1 MPTNTAGSS
10 ARQLQDQQL
19 TYISR
24 NITFNDNN
32 LVLTVG
38 VLPSGAVIHRGAS
51 GVIVHT
57 VFNAGSTNVLD
68 IGTAATGDFFATDLA
83 LGTRAFVAIDEAVSM
98 RVAADT
104 TVTATVQLTGTTALT
119 GDATVVIAYFMPG

>member
-10 ARQLQDQQL
+10 ARLLQDQQI

-32 LVLTVG
+32 AVLTVG
-38 VLPSGAVIHRGAS
+38 VIPNGAVIHRGMS

-57 VFNAGSTNVLD
+57 VFNAGTTNVLD
-68 IGTAATGDFFATDLA
+68 IGTAATGDFFSTDLA
-83 LGTRAFVAIDEAVSM
+83 LGTRAFVAVDEAVTM

-104 TVTATVQLTGTTALT
+104 TVTTTVQLTGTAATT
-119 GDATVVIAYFMPG
+119 GDATVIIAYFIPG

>member
-1 MPTNTAGSS
+1 MPTNTAGST

-24 NITFNDNN
+24 NVTFADNN
-32 LVLTVG
+32 AVLTVG
-38 VLPSGAVIHRGAS
+38 VLPAGAVIHRGAS

-57 VFNAGSTNVLD
+57 VFNAGTGNVLD
-68 IGTAATGDFFATDLA
+68 IGTVATGDFYATDLA

-98 RVAADT
+98 RVTADT
-104 TVTATVQLTGTTALT
+104 TITTTVQLSGTAATA
-119 GDATVVIAYFMPG
+119 GDATVVIAYFLPG